1 LGKLGLS
8 PDTSDRAVTAGATSQ
23 LVQKLSEAADANAAA
38 VLAAAEIKTTE
49 SAMGDAL
56 SKSSQLLGTLTA
68 TNWEIF
74 DALTGLGSPHSESAK
89 AILTDM
95 REAIGSDEHVMAL
108 GPALTTAQSQA
119 LRLITEAAKP
129 TTTTTTT
136 TGGGQTHPEPK
147 TLPPVTTPPK
157 ATKTIVSQK
166 TETDLDLKSTRE
178 LIDRLERESTSDQ
191 SIRLSLSWI
200 VEE

>member
-1 LGKLGLS
+1 M
-8 PDTSDRAVTAGATSQ
+8 AWGA
-23 LVQKLSEAADANAAA
+23 
-38 VLAAAEIKTTE
+38 
-49 SAMGDAL
+49 
-56 SKSSQLLGTLTA
+56 
-68 TNWEIF
+68 
-74 DALTGLGSPHSESAK
+74 
-89 AILTDM
+89 
-95 REAIGSDEHVMAL
+95 
-108 GPALTTAQSQA
+108 ALTTAQSQA
-119 LRLITEAAKP
+119 LRLSTEAAKP